1 MHQQVFTWKTGP
13 FGLFYFIIIDKQE
26 FSFWGQ
32 KGGMTINKLG
42 FFYKPFVL
50 SHQLENKIW
59 TLVSQCVWYL
69 TIENRWLSK
78 IDDVTISFAFYIL
91 FVTMPMDVEWQL
103 LWLILCLW
111 CKSTSIYR
119 SIGSHIFKHRIILH
133 IEHYVCT
140 VSSDVTQIFL
150 RSFVPLLLL
159 MYKISDPPMLYIYIC
174 ILNTVQPPF
183 QKDGIGP
190 YLSWY
195 MSIPVFPKVFLLL
208 QDIQAGNR
216 KNVTRPNQLLPDQNK
231 LTVKDTYKMLIILCL
246 WYLIS

>member
-111 CKSTSIYR
+111 CKSTSINR

-140 VSSDVTQIFL
+140 VCSDVTQIFL

-159 MYKISDPPMLYIYIC
+159 MYKISDSPMLYIYMHFKYS
-174 ILNTVQPPF
+174 TT
-183 QKDGIGP
+183 
-190 YLSWY
+190 
-195 MSIPVFPKVFLLL
+195 SISKRWHWTLPVLIYEYPSVSQGVFTFT
-208 QDIQAGNR
+208 GHSG
-216 KNVTRPNQLLPDQNK
+216 
-231 LTVKDTYKMLIILCL
+231 
-246 WYLIS
+246 W